1 MGNFRGGTD
10 HGTRHKRIQRDFR
23 GIITQIV
30 DLAAKAEVMKTFGG
44 GAAQK
49 AFTVNSMVMGLL
61 FARLDT
67 QTLNGIRDAMYSGAS
82 ADLKAILDRIDD

>member
-1 MGNFRGGTD
+1 
-10 HGTRHKRIQRDFR
+10 
-23 GIITQIV
+23 
-30 DLAAKAEVMKTFGG
+30 MKTFGG

-67 QTLNGIRDAMYSGAS
+67 QTLNGIRDAVYIPTQAP
-82 ADLKAILDRIDD
+82 I

>member
-1 MGNFRGGTD
+1 
-10 HGTRHKRIQRDFR
+10 
-23 GIITQIV
+23 
-30 DLAAKAEVMKTFGG
+30 MKTFGG

>member
-10 HGTRHKRIQRDFR
+10 HGTWHKRIQRDFR

-44 GAAQK
+44 GAAQE
-49 AFTVNSMVMGLL
+49 ASTVNSMVMGLL

-67 QTLNGIRDAMYSGAS
+67 QTLNGIRDAVYIPTQAP
-82 ADLKAILDRIDD
+82 I